1 MSFSH
6 DPPNGGK
13 AAIRSPLRL
22 VHPAPPPKPR
32 RRRGV
37 ARAVEDVFTDV
48 EVARL
53 RLAIGNARTRF
64 GGWERLAEAM
74 GVHHDTVRLAGVR
87 HTLAA
92 GVAYRFART
101 TGTTI
106 EAPLASALRVSPGTI
121 STRLRKVRTILR
133 KRVPGESGG
142 RGRAAAVDPRLHEAP
157 GTPKRRGR
165 RRA

>member
-13 AAIRSPLRL
+13 AAIRPPLRL

-37 ARAVEDVFTDV
+37 ARAVEDVFNDA

-53 RLAIGNARTRF
+53 RLAIDNARRRL
-64 GGWERLAEAM
+64 GGWQRLADAM
-74 GVHHDTVRLAGVR
+74 GVHFDTVRLAGVR
-87 HTLAA
+87 HTLSA
-92 GVAYRFART
+92 GVAYRFARA

-106 EAPLASALRVSPGTI
+106 EALLSSVLRV
-121 STRLRKVRTILR
+121 
-133 KRVPGESGG
+133 VPAPTAGG
-142 RGRAAAVDPRLHEAP
+142 AV
-157 GTPKRRGR
+157 
-165 RRA
+165 